1 MALRMEIMEQRLRE
15 LTEVIEDG
23 TVDIGNPVQPFEE
36 YLADRLALREK
47 FGKKPA
53 TEKNDKKIDLD
64 FEKLQRETA
73 TASMATYK
81 FKQSD
86 ANLKAIA
93 ANKRGDYCTISNPEE
108 DHPSGPVR
116 TMRQTMKTQKHST
129 DDLRFAEA
137 YDDAQWFRARAE
149 FLENYSV
156 HLEARV
162 KFLEENTNCRSCRLT
177 QSALFAAK
185 KQ

>member
-1 MALRMEIMEQRLRE
+1 MALRMEIMEQRLRD

-23 TVDIGNPVQPFEE
+23 TVDSGNPVQPFEE
-36 YLADRLALREK
+36 YLADRLALRKYYDEK

-73 TASMATYK
+73 TARMATYK

-86 ANLKAIA
+86 ANLKALTD
-93 ANKRGDYCTISNPEE
+93 NERGDYCTITHPEE
-108 DHPSGPVR
+108 NHPSGPVR
-116 TMRQTMKTQKHST
+116 TMRQTMKTQKHTT

-149 FLENYSV
+149 FLAYKV
-156 HLEARV
+156 AQ
-162 KFLEENTNCRSCRLT
+162 LEEKL
-177 QSALFAAK
+177 LFPNE
-185 KQ
+185 